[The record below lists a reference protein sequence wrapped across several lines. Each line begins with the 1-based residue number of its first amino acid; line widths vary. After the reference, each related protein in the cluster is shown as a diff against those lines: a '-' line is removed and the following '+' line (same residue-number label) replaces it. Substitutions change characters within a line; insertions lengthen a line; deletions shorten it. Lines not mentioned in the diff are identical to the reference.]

1 MGFESGP
8 FVQAACFCEMVI
20 EDKTGVLSLIRII
33 DTLNHAEAGSTPPK
47 TMPPF
52 SYNLK
57 LVLMLKSGKAE
68 GRHDLMIVPELPSGE
83 TKESSTFTVHF
94 EGEEKGQNLVMNLVF
109 TFELEGL
116 YWFKVY
122 LDGETLTAIP
132 LRVRYNRIVTVP
144 GPQPQ

>member
-1 MGFESGP
+1 MGFHSGP
-8 FVQAACFCEMVI
+8 YVQAACFCEMVL
-20 EDKTGVLSLIRII
+20 EDKSGVLSLIRII
-33 DTLNHAEAGSTPPK
+33 DTLNHTEAGSAPPK

-52 SYNLK
+52 SFNLK

-68 GRHDLMIVPELPSGE
+68 GRHELMIVPELPSGE
-83 TKESSTFTVHF
+83 TKGSSTITAHL
-94 EGEEKGQNLVMNLVF
+94 EGEEKGQNVVLNLVF

-122 LDGETLTAIP
+122 LDDEILTAIP
-132 LRVRYNRIVTVP
+132 LRVRYNRMVTVP